1 MKNNS
6 KVILYVF
13 VIAFFVMLSLISDQS
28 LKLILSGL
36 CLMAMS
42 IFMYFNL
49 EDITEVSKDNPKFKN
64 LKIFLII
71 CSVITILFFVL
82 TITSKNNK
90 LDLNNFKYIYATLIF
105 VLFLILG
112 NLAPKLPMNKNIGLR
127 VPWTLKNVSTWN
139 ATHRFLGY
147 LSIILAIIYLPGVFI
162 IPNFALWTLF
172 IVLVLVILSTI
183 FSYIYYNKNKD

>member
-6 KVILYVF
+6 KLILYVF
-13 VIAFFVMLSLISDQS
+13 VITFFVMLSLISDQS

-162 IPNFALWTLF
+162 ITNFELWTLF

-183 FSYIYYNKNKD
+183 FSYVYYNKNKD

>member
-6 KVILYVF
+6 KLILYVF
-13 VIAFFVMLSLISDQS
+13 VITFFVMLSLISDQS

-82 TITSKNNK
+82 TIISKNNK

-105 VLFLILG
+105 I
-112 NLAPKLPMNKNIGLR
+112 LPMNKNIGLR

-139 ATHRFLGY
+139 STHRFLGY

-162 IPNFALWTLF
+162 ITNFELWTLF

-183 FSYIYYNKNKD
+183 FSYVYYNKNKD

>member
-6 KVILYVF
+6 KLILYVF
-13 VIAFFVMLSLISDQS
+13 VIAFFVILSLISDQS

-90 LDLNNFKYIYATLIF
+90 LDSNNFKYIYATLIF
-105 VLFLILG
+105 ILFLILG

-162 IPNFALWTLF
+162 IPNFALWTSF

-183 FSYIYYNKNKD
+183 FSYVYYNKNKD

>member
-6 KVILYVF
+6 KLILYVF
-13 VIAFFVMLSLISDQS
+13 VITFFVMLSLISDQS

-82 TITSKNNK
+82 TIISKNNK

-105 VLFLILG
+105 ILFLILG

-139 ATHRFLGY
+139 STHRFLGY

>member
-6 KVILYVF
+6 KLILYVF
-13 VIAFFVMLSLISDQS
+13 VITFFVMLSLISDQS

-36 CLMAMS
+36 CLIAMS
-42 IFMYFNL
+42 IFTYFNL
-49 EDITEVSKDNPKFKN
+49 EDITKVSKDNPKFKN

-82 TITSKNNK
+82 TITIKNNK

-105 VLFLILG
+105 ILFLILG

-162 IPNFALWTLF
+162 ITNFELWTLF

-183 FSYIYYNKNKD
+183 FSYVYYNKNKD

>member
-6 KVILYVF
+6 KLILYVF
-13 VIAFFVMLSLISDQS
+13 VIAFFVILSLISDQS

-90 LDLNNFKYIYATLIF
+90 LDSNNFKYIYATLIF
-105 VLFLILG
+105 ILFLILG
-112 NLAPKLPMNKNIGLR
+112 NLSPKLPMNKNIGLR

-162 IPNFALWTLF
+162 IPNFALWTSF

-183 FSYIYYNKNKD
+183 FSYVYYNKNKD

>member
-1 MKNNS
+1 
-6 KVILYVF
+6 
-13 VIAFFVMLSLISDQS
+13 
-28 LKLILSGL
+28 
-36 CLMAMS
+36 MAMS

-162 IPNFALWTLF
+162 ITNFELWTLF

-183 FSYIYYNKNKD
+183 FSYVYYNKNKD

>member
-6 KVILYVF
+6 KLILYVF
-13 VIAFFVMLSLISDQS
+13 VITFFVMLSLISDQS

-162 IPNFALWTLF
+162 ITNFELWTLF
-172 IVLVLVILSTI
+172 IVLVLVIFSTI
-183 FSYIYYNKNKD
+183 FSYVYYNKNKD

>member
-6 KVILYVF
+6 KLILYVF
-13 VIAFFVMLSLISDQS
+13 VITFFVMLSLISDQS

-36 CLMAMS
+36 CLIAMS
-42 IFMYFNL
+42 IFAYFNL

-82 TITSKNNK
+82 TITIKNNK

-105 VLFLILG
+105 ILFLILG

-162 IPNFALWTLF
+162 ITNFELWTLF

-183 FSYIYYNKNKD
+183 FSYVYYNKNKD

>member
-6 KVILYVF
+6 KLILYVF
-13 VIAFFVMLSLISDQS
+13 VITFFVMLSLITDQS

-36 CLMAMS
+36 CLIAMS
-42 IFMYFNL
+42 IFTYFNL
-49 EDITEVSKDNPKFKN
+49 EDITKVSKDNPKFKN

-82 TITSKNNK
+82 TITIKNNK

-105 VLFLILG
+105 ILFLILG

-162 IPNFALWTLF
+162 ITNFELWTLF

-183 FSYIYYNKNKD
+183 FSYVYYNKNKD